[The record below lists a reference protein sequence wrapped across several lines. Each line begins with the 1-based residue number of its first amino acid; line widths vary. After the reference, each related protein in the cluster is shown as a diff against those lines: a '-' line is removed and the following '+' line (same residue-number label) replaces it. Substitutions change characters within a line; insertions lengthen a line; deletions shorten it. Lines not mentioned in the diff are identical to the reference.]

1 MSKILVY
8 PNKILR
14 KKTEAVVKVDEK
26 LLKQISILNQKLIS
40 KIEKL

>member
-1 MSKILVY
+1 MNDNLIKE
-8 PNKILR
+8 N
-14 KKTEAVVKVDEK
+14 EK